1 MDNPYESY
9 ETWELGEMD
18 KKIDYELK
26 AIKHAQRE
34 IDEKLFY
41 LNYKRTMI
49 RQEMGKRSNSMM
61 PDDLAK
67 EF

>member
-18 KKIDYELK
+18 KKIDYELE

-49 RQEMGKRSNSMM
+49 RQ
-61 PDDLAK
+61 
-67 EF
+67 

>member
-1 MDNPYESY
+1 MDNPYENY
-9 ETWELGEMD
+9 ELWELGEMD
-18 KKIDYELK
+18 KKIDCELE

-41 LNYKRTMI
+41 LNYKRDVI
-49 RQEMGKRSNSMM
+49 RREMGKRPDSMM
-61 PDDLAK
+61 PDDLAE